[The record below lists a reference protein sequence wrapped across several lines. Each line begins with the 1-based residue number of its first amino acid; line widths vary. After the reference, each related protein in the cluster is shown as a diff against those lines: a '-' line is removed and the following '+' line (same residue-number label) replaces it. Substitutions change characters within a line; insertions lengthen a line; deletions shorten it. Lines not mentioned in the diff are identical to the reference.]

1 MRKLILLFL
10 IFQVISGCT
19 YDVDLK
25 PIDNRLLF
33 HDGNSKVWLIESGIK
48 SKGYSN
54 VDFHQKEMIIFYQSG
69 KCYIQ
74 KVSEFTITKPRVFDF
89 ERIDDEEGKHY
100 LLLVNKH
107 KRVKYEIMKMTNDC
121 ITLIEKNKSGEDY
134 IFELLPFPEY

>member
-1 MRKLILLFL
+1 MRIIIYSFFAVLL
-10 IFQVISGCT
+10 ISGCT

-89 ERIDDEEGKHY
+89 ERIDDEKGKHY